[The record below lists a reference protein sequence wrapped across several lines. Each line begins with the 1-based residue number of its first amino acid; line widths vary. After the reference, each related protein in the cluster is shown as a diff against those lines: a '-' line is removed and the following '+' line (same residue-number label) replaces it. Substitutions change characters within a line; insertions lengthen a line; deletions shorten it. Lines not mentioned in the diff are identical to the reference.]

1 VSQGTRRRSR
11 SPRRRR
17 WQHLFWIVPL
27 GAAVA
32 FGIRVATY
40 SIPVHRFVAS
50 APDRPAAPAGALHVH
65 SDRSDGRG
73 SVLEIAHQARAAGL
87 RFVVLAD
94 HNLAPEAPREH
105 HGVLVLFGTEI
116 TTRDGHLLG
125 LAYQGESPPVGIPAH
140 QAILALRQAGGFGI
154 VAHGHDPKAPWQR
167 WDLGS
172 FTGLEVYNAA
182 TTLRHQLKFPY
193 GAVLGA
199 ALSYPLNPPY
209 ALSLLH
215 RRPAE
220 DLARFDQIAA
230 RRRVVALCGLDAHG
244 FPSYEQ
250 IFAVVRTYLDVPLSG
265 EPGRDARIVWDAL
278 RRGRSYCS
286 FDVFGDGS
294 RFRFHAEGGSTRI
307 AMGETSP
314 WRHGLRLVVDLGLE
328 PSGQAEILLLQDGHE
343 VARGPGPRLE
353 HPPAGPGAYRVEVT
367 LPVPTLLGGTER
379 QSWILS
385 NAIFLRRP

>member
-1 VSQGTRRRSR
+1 MSQSARRPP
-11 SPRRRR
+11 PRRRR
-17 WQHLFWIVPL
+17 WRHLFWIVPL
-27 GAAVA
+27 LCAVT
-32 FGIRVATY
+32 FGVRVYTY
-40 SIPVHRFVAS
+40 PIPVHRFVAS
-50 APDRPAAPAGALHVH
+50 SPERAAAPAGALHVH

-73 SVLEIAHQARAAGL
+73 SVEEIAAEARAAGL

-105 HGVLVLFGTEI
+105 QGVLVLFGTEL

-125 LAYQGESPPVGIPAH
+125 LDYQGESPPVGIPAH
-140 QAILALRQAGGFGI
+140 QAIPTFRQAGGFSI

-167 WDLGS
+167 WDLKS
-172 FTGLEVYNAA
+172 FTGLEIYNAA
-182 TTLRHQLKFPY
+182 TALRHRLKFPF
-193 GAVLGA
+193 GAVVGA
-199 ALSYPLNPPY
+199 ALAYPLNPEY

-215 RRPAE
+215 RRPAK

-244 FPSYEQ
+244 FPSYER
-250 IFAVVRTYLDVPLSG
+250 IFGVIRTYLDVPLSG

-294 RFRFHAEGGSTRI
+294 RFQFHAEGSGTRI

-314 WRHGLRLVVDLGLE
+314 WRDGLRLVIDLGLAASAE
-328 PSGQAEILLLQDGHE
+328 AEILLLQDGNV

-353 HPPAGPGAYRVEVT
+353 HAPGDAGAYRVEVT